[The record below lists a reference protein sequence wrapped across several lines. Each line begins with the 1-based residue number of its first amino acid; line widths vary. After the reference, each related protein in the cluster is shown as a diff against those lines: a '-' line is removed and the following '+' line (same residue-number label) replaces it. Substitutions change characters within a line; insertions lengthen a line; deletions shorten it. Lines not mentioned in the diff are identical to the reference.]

1 VHDALDRARAA
12 RFVER
17 LPERGD
23 TVVGERGVTLSG
35 GQRQR
40 VALARALAGE
50 PLVLI
55 LDDATS
61 AVDPVIEAEILGGL
75 RGGGT
80 TMLIVAHRLS
90 TILLADRVVH
100 LDQGRVRG
108 IGTHEQ
114 LLSDPEYAALVTA
127 YEDEEQVDHDA
138 HFDDDPDAVVLP
150 DEGGAP

>member
-1 VHDALDRARAA
+1 
-12 RFVER
+12 
-17 LPERGD
+17 
-23 TVVGERGVTLSG
+23 
-35 GQRQR
+35 
-40 VALARALAGE
+40 
-50 PLVLI
+50 
-55 LDDATS
+55 
-61 AVDPVIEAEILGGL
+61 VIEAEILGGL

-127 YEDEEQVDHDA
+127 YEDEEQVDHDV

-150 DEGGAP
+150 DEGGAS